1 MKHRELKKVT
11 TTNEL
16 SGYPS
21 NLKEVYIGFED
32 WEELSKFVE
41 ENPEFIPIQ
50 LTKRDGQEIWTRQ
63 SQVYEQFTNGAEDY
77 GDDYSEFDNTI
88 TEQEF
93 IENEV
98 RPQLEDFDDLGSLEA
113 FVSNK
118 KEVWDEISRLGDD
131 EIVITYLGAYYDTI
145 KKRSLSFSHDTR
157 TWVIGAMSL

>member
-1 MKHRELKKVT
+1 MENLERIT

-21 NLKEVYIGFED
+21 NLKHAYIGFED

-41 ENPEFIPIQ
+41 ENPEFVPIM
-50 LTKRDGQEIWTRQ
+50 LTRRDGQQLWTRQ
-63 SQVYEQFTNGAEDY
+63 GVATEPFNNSSEDY
-77 GDDYSEFDNTI
+77 GDDYSELDNTI

-98 RPQLEDFDDLGSLEA
+98 RPQLEDFDDLESLEA

-118 KEVWDEISRLGDD
+118 KEVWDEINRLGDN
-131 EIVITYLGAYYDTI
+131 EIVITYMGAYYETI
-145 KKRSLSFSHDTR
+145 EKVSLSFYHDTR
-157 TWVIGAMSL
+157 HWAIGVIEK